1 MQDESISLSFREGSS
16 DKVYNASLIQK
27 DSGWLVNFAY
37 GRRGKPL
44 KHGTKT
50 AAPLPYDQA
59 KRAYDKLVG
68 EKTSKGYTSDPSGSP
83 FVASEVAQLRTGWLP
98 QLLNPIEP
106 SDVAQAL
113 LRANGELGVQIK
125 YDGER
130 RIVIVSQTEI
140 YGSNRRGLRVPLL
153 PEIQNELAYLRDTL
167 DIELLVLDAE
177 DMGTALVIFDVLAYN
192 DDLRNASFRGRAD
205 YLVNLEESN
214 RSSRLLLAHPTY
226 LRRTDEILA
235 LVKAAEDGNEEGVVL
250 RDPNAPYEVGR
261 PNSWGPCL
269 KIKFYATA
277 TCMVESVHPTKRSI
291 ALEMT
296 DVKQQPGSWYKVQVG
311 NCTIPPNYEM
321 PAAGDLVEIK
331 YLYTYRG
338 GSLYQ
343 PQYKG
348 VRTDLELEDA
358 CISQLKFK
366 E

>member
-1 MQDESISLSFREGSS
+1 MQGESVSLRFQQGFS
-16 DKVYNASLIQK
+16 DKVYNASLIPK
-27 DSGWLVNFAY
+27 DTGWLVNFAY
-37 GRRGKPL
+37 GRRGSPL

-50 AAPLPYDQA
+50 ATPLPYDQA

-83 FVASEVAQLRTGWLP
+83 FVSSEVAQLRTGWLP

-106 SDVAQAL
+106 SEVAEAL
-113 LRANGELGVQIK
+113 LRANGELAVQVK

-130 RIVIVSQTEI
+130 RIVIVSPTEI
-140 YGSNRRGLRVPLL
+140 YGSNRRGLKVPLL
-153 PEIQNELAYLRDTL
+153 PEIQNELAHLRSTL

-177 DMGTALVIFDVLAYN
+177 DMGNALVIFDVLAYN
-192 DDLRNASFRGRAD
+192 DDLRNAPFRGRAD

-214 RSSRLLLAHPTY
+214 RSSQLLLAHPTY
-226 LRRTDEILA
+226 LRQTNQILA
-235 LVKAAEDGNEEGVVL
+235 LADVAEKGNEEGIVL
-250 RDPNAPYEVGR
+250 RDPNARYEAGR

-277 TCMVESVHPTKRSI
+277 TCWVGNIHPTKRSI
-291 ALEMT
+291 ALMLQDKEEAI
-296 DVKQQPGSWYKVQVG
+296 DVG
-311 NCTIPPNYEM
+311 NCTIPPNYKI
-321 PAAGDLVEIK
+321 PSLGDLVEIK
-331 YLYTYRG
+331 YLYAYPG

-348 VRTDLELEDA
+348 VRTDLERKDA